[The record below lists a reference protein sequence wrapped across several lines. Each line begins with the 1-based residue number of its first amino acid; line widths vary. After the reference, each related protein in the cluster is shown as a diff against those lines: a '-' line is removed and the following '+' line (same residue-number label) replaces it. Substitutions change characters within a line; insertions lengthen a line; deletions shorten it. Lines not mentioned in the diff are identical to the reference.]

1 MGVDCLVLIS
11 DKLGIAKAL
20 ALGDEVIEQTPCLFL
35 FSSHTIILKRRQPNP
50 GVHRRKKIIVMRK
63 KFFFA
68 LLSVVC
74 FSWRASAQSSL
85 LATLN
90 HEGSISTYYGSSAL
104 QEAYHAADH
113 GDVITLSSGSFLGTD
128 IQKAITLR
136 GAGMTVDTVAHTE
149 PTVISTNFTIDVS
162 DTLSHRLTLEGIYS
176 NQKVSISTLKN
187 AMFLKCRFEEVT
199 YTSFNSSTM
208 KDLNFIHCR
217 IAERFSLA
225 ANGSASFLNCV
236 VMNPYQYNT
245 TSVFSFTNC
254 YVNKVSIQ
262 YSEYKNCIINDRSSG
277 ASSTTY
283 YNNLWLNSG
292 SNLLYSPNN
301 TNMKI
306 SEADERVSFL
316 NVAYNDDNDYQ
327 LTDAVRA
334 LIKGT
339 DGTEVGIY
347 GGSLPYDPTP
357 TNPQITKFNVAA
369 KSTADGKLSVDIE
382 VNSAN

>member
-1 MGVDCLVLIS
+1 M
-11 DKLGIAKAL
+11 
-20 ALGDEVIEQTPCLFL
+20 
-35 FSSHTIILKRRQPNP
+35 
-50 GVHRRKKIIVMRK
+50 RKKI
-63 KFFFA
+63 FFA

-90 HEGSISTYYGSSAL
+90 HEGTISTYYGSSAL

-176 NQKVSISTLKN
+176 NQTVRVSTLKN
-187 AMFLKCRFEEVT
+187 AMFLKCRFKEINT
-199 YTSFNSSTM
+199 YSSNSTM

-217 IAERFSLA
+217 IAERFYLA

-236 VMNPYQYNT
+236 VMNPYQGNSNN
-245 TSVFSFTNC
+245 SVFSFTNC
-254 YVNKVSIQ
+254 YVNKVDIS
-262 YSEYKNCIINDRSSG
+262 YSEYKNCIINNTYSG
-277 ASSTTY
+277 TSTTTY
-283 YNNLWLNSG
+283 YNNLWLCNGGYSL
-292 SNLLYSPNN
+292 NSPNN
-301 TNMKI
+301 TNVKI
-306 SEADERVSFL
+306 SETDERVSFL
-316 NVAYNDDNDYQ
+316 NVDYNDDNDYQ

>member
-1 MGVDCLVLIS
+1 
-11 DKLGIAKAL
+11 
-20 ALGDEVIEQTPCLFL
+20 
-35 FSSHTIILKRRQPNP
+35 
-50 GVHRRKKIIVMRK
+50 MRK

-104 QEAYHAADH
+104 QEAYNAANH
-113 GDVITLSSGSFLGTD
+113 GDVITLSSGSFLSTD
-128 IQKAITLR
+128 IKKAITLR
-136 GAGMTVDTVAHTE
+136 GAGMTVDTVTHTE
-149 PTVISTNFTIDVS
+149 PTVISSDFTIDVS
-162 DTLSHRLTLEGIYS
+162 DTLSHRLTMEGIYS
-176 NQKVSISTLKN
+176 NQMVKVSTLKN
-187 AMFLKCRFEEVT
+187 AMFLKCRFNEVI
-199 YTSFNSSTM
+199 YTNGNSSTM

-217 IAERFSLA
+217 IAERFNLA

-236 VMNPYQYNT
+236 VMNPSQGNSSN
-245 TSVFSFTNC
+245 SVFSFTNC
-254 YVNKVSIQ
+254 YVNNINIQ
-262 YSEYKNCIINDRSSG
+262 YSEYKNCIINHRYSG
-277 ASSTTY
+277 SSTTIY
-283 YNNLWLNSG
+283 YNNLWLSNSG
-292 SNLLYSPNN
+292 SLNSPNN
-301 TNMKI
+301 TNVKI
-306 SEADERVSFL
+306 SEADERVSYL
-316 NVAYNDDNDYQ
+316 NVDYNDDNDYQ

-339 DGTEVGIY
+339 DGTEVGIH

>member
-1 MGVDCLVLIS
+1 
-11 DKLGIAKAL
+11 
-20 ALGDEVIEQTPCLFL
+20 
-35 FSSHTIILKRRQPNP
+35 
-50 GVHRRKKIIVMRK
+50 MRK

-104 QEAYHAADH
+104 QEAYNAANH

-128 IQKAITLR
+128 IKKAITLR

-149 PTVISTNFTIDVS
+149 PTVISSDFTIDVS

-176 NQKVSISTLKN
+176 NQTVTVSTLKN
-187 AMFLKCRFEEVT
+187 AMFLKCRFKNVNC
-199 YTSFNSSTM
+199 TSSNSSTM

-217 IAERFSLA
+217 IAEGFNLA
-225 ANGSASFLNCV
+225 TNGSASFLNCV
-236 VMNPYQYNT
+236 VMNPYQYSSE

-254 YVNKVSIQ
+254 YVNNINMGH
-262 YSEYKNCIINDRSSG
+262 SEYKNCIINHRYSG
-277 ASSTTY
+277 ISTTTY
-283 YNNLWLNSG
+283 YNNLWLSSNS
-292 SNLLYSPNN
+292 SSLSSPNK
-301 TNMKI
+301 TNVKI
-306 SEADERVSFL
+306 SPDDERVSFL